1 MNNTNEVMEIDLLE
15 IGSMLLRRI
24 WVIVI
29 AVILGALLA
38 GLVTFFLITPQYTS
52 SVKLYVN
59 GGSAASINQDGLSMS
74 DLSVSK
80 SLVDTYITII
90 QSDTMLNRV
99 IESTDSDLPV
109 AALRQKISASALNS
123 TEVFQVSVVSDDPK
137 ESSRIADAI
146 ADESVNFIPTIVNGS
161 SVRVLDYSKVPQR
174 SSSPSYSKNIAIGA
188 ILGFILACAAIII
201 AGLMDTR
208 VKYED
213 DLTALSELPVLGSI
227 SHFGSSHGNYGY
239 YRYGN
244 QYAAASASSHSSNDE

>member
-1 MNNTNEVMEIDLLE
+1 MEIDLLE
-15 IGSMLLRRI
+15 IASMLLRRI

-29 AVILGALLA
+29 ATVAAAVLA
-38 GLVTFFLITPQYTS
+38 GVLTLLLITPQYTA

-59 GGSAASINQDGLSMS
+59 GGNTSAYSDGLSMS

-99 IESTDSDLPV
+99 IEATGLSVP
-109 AALRQKISASALNS
+109 AAELRQQISATALNS
-123 TEVFQVSVVSDDPK
+123 TEVFQVSVVTDDPD
-137 ESSRIADAI
+137 ESRKIADAI

-161 SVRVLDYSKVPQR
+161 SVRVLDYSKTPQGA
-174 SSSPSYSKNIAIGA
+174 SSPSYTKNIAIGA
-188 ILGFILACAAIII
+188 LLGLLLACAAIII
-201 AGLMDTR
+201 AGLTDTR

-227 SHFGSSHGNYGY
+227 SHFGSAHGNYGY

-244 QYAAASASSHSSNDE
+244 QYAAASASAQGADDPS